1 MTKIKQLNLL
11 FLFLI
16 TLLLHFTAQ
25 AQIPKKPVPPRL
37 VNDFASLLSSEEANR
52 LERKLVEYNDTTS
65 TQIVVITLPT
75 LNGYDVDDL
84 AQRIGAEWGVGQ
96 SNTDN
101 GIIVLIK
108 PKVGN
113 ERGQAAISTGYGMEE
128 LIPDILARRIVDN
141 EMIPYFVQGNY
152 YEGINAGVDIIF
164 DLASGRFKAEDYG
177 KGGDSPLS
185 FIIPLLIIILVIVL
199 MGRNKGGGK
208 TNIGSSNL
216 PFWILLGMLGGGG
229 GGRGGSSG
237 GFGGGGGGFGG
248 SGGGFGGFGGGG
260 FGGGGASGSW

>member
-1 MTKIKQLNLL
+1 MIKKRLNIL

-16 TLLLHFTAQ
+16 SLSLYFPAQ
-25 AQIPKKPVPPRL
+25 AQIPQKPVPQRL
-37 VNDFASLLSSEEANR
+37 VNDFASLLSSGQASQ
-52 LERKLVEYNDTTS
+52 LERKLVQYNDTTS
-65 TQIVVITLPT
+65 TQIVVITLLT
-75 LNGYDVDDL
+75 LNGYDIDDL

-96 SNTDN
+96 SATDN

-113 ERGQAAISTGYGMEE
+113 EKGQAAISTGYGMEE
-128 LIPDILARRIVDN
+128 LIPDLLARRIVDN
-141 EMIPYFVQGNY
+141 EMIPYFKQGDY
-152 YEGINAGVDIIF
+152 YGGINTGVDIIF

-177 KGGDSPLS
+177 KGEDSPLS
-185 FIIPLLIIILVIVL
+185 FIFPLLIIIVVIVL
-199 MGRNKGGGK
+199 MGRNKGGGR

-216 PFWILLGMLGGGG
+216 PLWILLSMLGNGGGG
-229 GGRGGSSG
+229 SGGGSWG
-237 GFGGGGGGFGG
+237 GS

>member
-1 MTKIKQLNLL
+1 MNNKHLNIL

-16 TLLLHFTAQ
+16 SFSLHFSVQ

-37 VNDFASLLSSEEANR
+37 VNDFASLLSSEQISR

-65 TQIVVITLPT
+65 TQIVIITLPS
-75 LNGYDVDDL
+75 LDGYDVDDL

-96 SNTDN
+96 SATDN
-101 GIIVLIK
+101 GIIMLIK
-108 PKVGN
+108 PRVGN

-141 EMIPYFVQGNY
+141 EMIPYFKQGSY
-152 YEGINAGVDIIF
+152 YEGIDAGIDIIF
-164 DLASGRFKAEDYG
+164 DLASGRFKAEDYKSNG
-177 KGGDSPLS
+177 ESPLS
-185 FIIPLLIIILVIVL
+185 FILPLIFIILIIVF

-216 PFWILLGMLGGGG
+216 PLWILLSMLGGGG
-229 GGRGGSSG
+229 GGRSGGSNWGGGSS
-237 GFGGGGGGFGG
+237 GGFGG